1 MRATSGFIGIVVVG
15 FLGSVTLTTERR
27 VLVFRSGA
35 VRWTELMRKNQLRN
49 IAKELT
55 ISVTSTT
62 PSVHTRSL
70 MKLSPELTSQ
80 GAARS

>member
-35 VRWTELMRKNQLRN
+35 VRWTQLIRKNQL
-49 IAKELT
+49 
-55 ISVTSTT
+55 
-62 PSVHTRSL
+62 
-70 MKLSPELTSQ
+70 
-80 GAARS
+80 